1 MRLLPVPSLVLVGN
15 RRAKLDREVTML
27 RMGLSAVLCL
37 STILSLAII
46 SPGSVSAAT
55 KKKLTYEEAWIYC
68 KNKLDKEKAYGTTLQ
83 GNERFLRGG
92 ACMKHFG
99 YNL

>member
-1 MRLLPVPSLVLVGN
+1 MSVGKCFGTIFLIIGI
-15 RRAKLDREVTML
+15 AAA
-27 RMGLSAVLCL
+27 SAVVD
-37 STILSLAII
+37 SA
-46 SPGSVSAAT
+46 SAAE
-55 KKKLTYEEAWIYC
+55 KKLTYEQAWAHC
-68 KNKLDKEKAYGTTLQ
+68 KALMDKDKTYGTTLQ

>member
-1 MRLLPVPSLVLVGN
+1 
-15 RRAKLDREVTML
+15 ML
-27 RMGLSAVLCL
+27 RKSISAALFL
-37 STILSLAII
+37 ILTISLAFIET
-46 SPGSVSAAT
+46 GSASAAT
-55 KKKLTYEEAWIYC
+55 KKLTYEEAWAYC

-83 GNERFLRGG
+83 ANDRFIRGG